1 MDYDRSSN
9 GSLALFVDHKMLGA
23 NGEFLGII
31 GLVAHMDA
39 LVSFID
45 SEKIG
50 QSGESYILDA
60 NGLVHKNKDFVL
72 SKNFKDLPDLQ
83 DIADDV
89 LNREKTVFTYTDS
102 KGDKRLIFSTKM
114 PMAGWILIN
123 DVSVREFYEPVYENL
138 YKTLVYSLLFIILGA
153 GFAYLMALYFS
164 RSIAKL
170 QAGIMDFFAYLR
182 YERDEV
188 APIDLTNSD
197 EIGEIARLINTEVQ
211 STQKGLARNREAI
224 LQVQEVIKKVNIE
237 DFSLQIDT
245 IPANPHIKH
254 LVKLIDEMKQALH
267 TLLETSISVLRSFAD
282 GDFTERLDSG
292 NYESEAKEL
301 FDKISTLGQTIGTM
315 LNSELHIANALAEK
329 SLNAKRFYEH
339 AFCLHTGTDKRSYP
353 SHR

>member
-1 MDYDRSSN
+1 
-9 GSLALFVDHKMLGA
+9 MLGA

-31 GLVAHMDA
+31 GLAAHMDA

-50 QSGESYILDA
+50 QSGESYILDT
-60 NGLVHKNKDFVL
+60 NGLVPVHKNKDFVL

-170 QAGIMDFFAYLR
+170 QAGDYGFLCVFAL
-182 YERDEV
+182 
-188 APIDLTNSD
+188 
-197 EIGEIARLINTEVQ
+197 
-211 STQKGLARNREAI
+211 
-224 LQVQEVIKKVNIE
+224 
-237 DFSLQIDT
+237 
-245 IPANPHIKH
+245 
-254 LVKLIDEMKQALH
+254 
-267 TLLETSISVLRSFAD
+267 
-282 GDFTERLDSG
+282 
-292 NYESEAKEL
+292 
-301 FDKISTLGQTIGTM
+301 
-315 LNSELHIANALAEK
+315 
-329 SLNAKRFYEH
+329 
-339 AFCLHTGTDKRSYP
+339 
-353 SHR
+353 